1 MRRYL
6 APALLLSLLLMALI
20 RPDPAL
26 AGPQD
31 GPREGSGHTV
41 TMPRTGRDWYGAY
54 RMGQTTAY
62 CADLMSAPPRRATA
76 WTEAAVGAPLVK
88 QAGPAAGSL
97 LPHGN
102 GTAAATA
109 DELADLAWVLT
120 HTGQAPSADTGSA
133 VEHFVRLRTVSGAEQ
148 TAREGTRWAA
158 VVAAHPSARAEFDRL
173 TRGAALF
180 AGPYAARL
188 EWDRRPTLE
197 DPTGRLLAS
206 VVSRSGN
213 AVPGVALAAR
223 GTGSMTVVSAPART
237 GGDAVAIDVALPSP
251 GVDASAGGVE
261 VSFAGLAGPAP
272 RVFVPAER
280 TVQRLLVA
288 PDTRRVTATESAT
301 LEPRFT
307 PNVTTRTRDVV
318 AVAGE
323 PAVDIVTVSGG
334 RPGAQFAGSTTLFGP
349 FASLDEL
356 AAADP
361 GDAPVVGAAR
371 FGGRYDDDGGAEVHS
386 EELTFPGAG
395 YYTWVEAL
403 EPAEFVTPPAPPAW
417 PQLPETSLVVAPEV
431 STELTPHGL
440 AVSGVEASDT
450 VRLAGVPALA
460 VPDGSRLQVR
470 ASGRLV
476 GPVPP
481 RRTDAGATCEGVD
494 WAGAPVVGRY
504 QDLDLREGP
513 TGPHLAGLASARL
526 SEPGCYS
533 ADASLTLTHD
543 SRDPIV
549 VEHEVGHPAQTVLI
563 GEAPAPAPTP
573 SPVPTARPSA
583 TPAPEPQ
590 PTPPPAA
597 TVTVPPV
604 QPRPG
609 LPSTGA

>member
-6 APALLLSLLLMALI
+6 APVLLISLLLMTLI
-20 RPDPAL
+20 RPDPAF

-54 RMGQTTAY
+54 RMGPTTAY

-76 WTEAAVGAPLVK
+76 WTEAAVGSPLIK
-88 QAGPAAGSL
+88 QAGPAGGSV

-102 GTAAATA
+102 GSVATTA

-120 HTGQAPSADTGSA
+120 HTGQAPSPDTGSA
-133 VEHFVRLRTVSGAEQ
+133 VEHFVRVRTVSGAEQ
-148 TAREGTRWAA
+148 TAREDTRWAA
-158 VVAAHPSARAEFDRL
+158 VVAAHPSARAEFDTL
-173 TRGAALF
+173 TQGAALF
-180 AGPYAARL
+180 AGPYTARL

-206 VVSRSGN
+206 VLSRSGN
-213 AVPGVALAAR
+213 AVPGVALAVR
-223 GTGSMTVVSAPART
+223 VTGSMTVVSAPART
-237 GGDAVAIDVALPSP
+237 GSDVVAIDLALQLP
-251 GVDASAGGVE
+251 GVDPSAGGVE

-288 PDTRRVTATESAT
+288 PATRTVSAAATAT
-301 LEPRFT
+301 LEPRFM
-307 PNVTTRTRDVV
+307 PGVTTKTRDVV

-323 PAVDIVTVSGG
+323 PAIDIVTVSGG

-356 AAADP
+356 AAADS
-361 GDAPVVGAAR
+361 GDAPSVGAAR
-371 FGGRYDDDGGAEVHS
+371 FGGRYGDDGSAEVHS

-403 EPAEFVTPPAPPAW
+403 EPAEFVTPPPPPAW
-417 PQLPETSLVVAPEV
+417 PQLPETSLVVAPEI

-440 AVSGVEASDT
+440 AVSGVEASDA

-460 VPDGSRLQVR
+460 VPDGSRLRVR
-470 ASGRLV
+470 VSGRLV

-481 RRTDAGATCEGVD
+481 RGTDADPTCEGVD
-494 WAGAPVVGRY
+494 WAGAPVVARY
-504 QDLDLREGP
+504 EDLDLPPGP
-513 TGPHLAGLASARL
+513 GGLHLAGLASARL

-533 ADASLTLTHD
+533 AEARVTLTHD
-543 SRDPIV
+543 SREPIV
-549 VEHEVGHPAQTVLI
+549 VEHAVGHPAQTVLI
-563 GEAPAPAPTP
+563 GEAPAP
-573 SPVPTARPSA
+573 SPEPTARPSA
-583 TPAPEPQ
+583 TPAPEPR
-590 PTPPPAA
+590 PTPPHAVI
-597 TVTVPPV
+597 VTVPPV
-604 QPRPG
+604 HARPG
-609 LPSTGA
+609 LPSTGD